1 MFSNIFATS
10 EYAWA
15 PSSGVLPDD
24 NVGVDSNQ
32 HANVEQP
39 DLKEGNNDSE
49 KDEIPNLTDDV
60 CNIVRGIN
68 ISSSSNTRSSSK
80 RKERE
85 RFEVQAGKKKKEFW
99 NWVTTTIMVGS
110 NG

>member
-1 MFSNIFATS
+1 MFSNIIATS
-10 EYAWA
+10 EYARA

-24 NVGVDSNQ
+24 NVGVDGNQ

-39 DLKEGNNDSE
+39 DLKEGSNDSE
-49 KDEIPNLTDDV
+49 ENEIPNLTDNV
-60 CNIVRGIN
+60 CNMVRGIN

-85 RFEVQAGKKKKEFW
+85 RFEVQAGKKKELW
-99 NWVTTTIMVGS
+99 NWVTTTITVGS